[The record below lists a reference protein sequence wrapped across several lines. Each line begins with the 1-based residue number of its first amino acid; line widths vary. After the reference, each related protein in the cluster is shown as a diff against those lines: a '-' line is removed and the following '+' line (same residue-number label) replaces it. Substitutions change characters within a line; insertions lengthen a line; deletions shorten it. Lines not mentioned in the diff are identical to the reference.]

1 MELIFE
7 EKARVEFV
15 KRGAEQM
22 MAAARTA
29 PKGKGADNLVIAIS
43 EKETIKKISEHQKIF
58 AQKNNAAQFFY
69 RDAENILSAE
79 ILFLIGTKYKP
90 ANVSPCGMCGFKDCS
105 ENEQHPGHPCVIN
118 VTDLGIAI
126 GSAVSVASQLNI
138 DNRIMYTVGQTVLDL
153 KLLGDDVKIAYGIPL
168 SISSKNPFFDRKTK

>member
-7 EKARVEFV
+7 ERARENSV
-15 KRGAEQM
+15 KRAAEQM

-29 PKGKGADNLVIAIS
+29 PKGRGADNLVIAIAG
-43 EKETIKKISEHQKIF
+43 KETIKKIAEHQKIF
-58 AQKNNAAQFFY
+58 AEKNNAAQFFF
-69 RDAENILSAE
+69 RDAENLLSAD

-90 ANVSPCGMCGFKDCS
+90 ASVSPCGMCGFNDCS
-105 ENEQHPGHPCVIN
+105 ENEQHPGHPCVLN

-126 GSAVSVASQLNI
+126 GSAVSVASQLHI
-138 DNRIMYTVGQTVLDL
+138 DNRIMYTVGQTILDL

-168 SISSKNPFFDRKTK
+168 SVSSKNPFFDRQTK

>member
-7 EKARVEFV
+7 ENIREEFLR
-15 KRGAEQM
+15 RGAEQM

-29 PKGKGADNLVIAIS
+29 PKGKGADNLVIAIAG
-43 EKETIKKISEHQKIF
+43 KETIKKISEHQKTF
-58 AQKNNAAQFFY
+58 AKKNNAAQFFY
-69 RDAENILSAE
+69 RDADNILSAD

-90 ANVSPCGMCGFKDCS
+90 AGVSPCGMCGFKDCS
-105 ENEQHPGHPCVIN
+105 DNEQHPGHPCVIN

-126 GSAVSVASQLNI
+126 GSAVSVASRLHI

-153 KLLGDDVKIAYGIPL
+153 KLLGNDVTIAYGIPL
-168 SISSKNPFFDRKTK
+168 STSSKNPFFDRK